1 MGVEKDVDEPG
12 RVELEAPV
20 AGSDEQLAA
29 AVRVESFAD
38 DSWQT
43 NPPTGIDGRR
53 QGTTSTRAAAGLE
66 NEPVTVGLCSQ
77 RGGVIP
83 AQFGTQPGGFEAS
96 AAVEA
101 PVGAGALR

>member
-1 MGVEKDVDEPG
+1 MGIEKDVDEPG

-20 AGSDEQLAA
+20 AGSGEQLAA
-29 AVRVESFAD
+29 AARVESLAD

-66 NEPVTVGLCSQ
+66 NEPVTVGLCSLCAITES
-77 RGGVIP
+77 RGLRSVKV
-83 AQFGTQPGGFEAS
+83 AVPG
-96 AAVEA
+96 A
-101 PVGAGALR
+101 PCSS